1 MMTVVAT
8 ATVTLKVTV
17 GGGGGSVDRTMLVMV
32 TAMVVVMVAGILGV
46 ANLIEVRKANPQL
59 EYGFHCMYNHLD
71 RAQ

>member
-1 MMTVVAT
+1 MMTVLAM

-17 GGGGGSVDRTMLVMV
+17 GGGGGGVDRTMSVMA
-32 TAMVVVMVAGILGV
+32 TAMVVMVAGILGV

-59 EYGFHCMYNHLD
+59 EYGFHCMNNHLD